1 MDEESIKK
9 DGVGSPPVQST
20 NRQAA
25 QPKESEFA
33 PEVPSKNLPAM
44 RYKDIPFPLP
54 MRKVIGPSLILTG
67 LAISSGEYIL
77 WPYITAEAGLS
88 LLWLAVVG
96 VTIQFFLNME
106 IERWTL
112 ATGETAISG
121 FVRLWKPWGLIMAVA
136 AFITIMWPGWAT
148 SGAATLGFVF
158 GLDSSATTWIAVIA
172 LVSIA
177 ITLTAS
183 PVVYNTV
190 EKLEGFKV
198 VVVLIFLLIAVTTAI
213 SAEAWGDVGT
223 VFTSIGTG
231 MGDLPGD
238 LSPTVVLGA
247 LAFAGAGAL
256 SNLAQSNWIRDKGYG
271 MGAHIPKIA
280 SPVTGKDV
288 AGAPLGHMVRQDEA
302 NLRRFRGWW
311 KVANI
316 EQLITFWAMTILSI
330 SILSMVAYSTIY
342 GRELP
347 GTGDL
352 VFIEAM
358 GDTLKETVAP
368 WFGTL
373 FWVVGGFGLMLSA
386 LANVDYVSRVIA
398 DVLKTVY
405 LQTSTRWTESRI
417 YFMCVWG
424 LALLGTT
431 ILMSGFN
438 QPLTLLVISAVIGGV
453 AMFVYTALLIKL
465 NRTALPKAIR
475 LKGFRLGAMI
485 FSVLFYG
492 YFAARILVA
501 YGTEFLS

>member
-1 MDEESIKK
+1 MDEQSITKKKVARLSVQKENRNSGQRMESK
-9 DGVGSPPVQST
+9 
-20 NRQAA
+20 
-25 QPKESEFA
+25 FA
-33 PEVPSKNLPAM
+33 PEVPSKNLPPM
-44 RYKDIPFPLP
+44 GYMDIPSPLP
-54 MRKVIGPSLILTG
+54 LRKVVGPSLILTG
-67 LAISSGEYIL
+67 LAISSGEFVL
-77 WPYITAEAGLS
+77 WPYITAQAGLS
-88 LLWLAVVG
+88 LLWLAIVG

-121 FVRLWKPWGLIMAVA
+121 FVRLWKPWGLVMAVA

-158 GLDSSATTWIAVIA
+158 GLDPGATTWIAIIA

-177 ITLTAS
+177 ITLTVS
-183 PVVYNTV
+183 PAVYNTV
-190 EKLEGFKV
+190 EKIEGFKV
-198 VVVLIFLLIAVTTAI
+198 VVVLIFLLIAITTAI
-213 SAEAWGDVGT
+213 SAKAWGDVGT

-231 MGDLPGD
+231 MGALPGD

-247 LAFAGAGAL
+247 LAFAGAGGL

-271 MGAHIPKIA
+271 MGFHIPKIA
-280 SPVTGKDV
+280 SPITGKDV
-288 AGAPLGHMVRQDEA
+288 AVAPLGHMVRQDEA

-311 KVANI
+311 KIANI
-316 EQLITFWAMTILSI
+316 EQLVTFWGMTLLSI
-330 SILSMVAYSTIY
+330 TVLSLVAYSTIY
-342 GRELP
+342 GRDLP

-358 GDTLKETVAP
+358 GDTLKETVGA
-368 WFGTL
+368 WFGIL
-373 FWVVGGFGLMLSA
+373 FWVIGGFGLMLSA

-417 YFMCVWG
+417 YFICVWG
-424 LALLGTT
+424 LVVLGST
-431 ILMSGFN
+431 ILLFGFN
-438 QPLTLLVISAVIGGV
+438 QPLTLLVVSAVIGGV

-501 YGTEFLS
+501 YGAQLLS